1 MLFRTALVGLAAAVT
16 LALSGAALAAGSV
29 VTGDVNMRAG
39 PGTEY
44 AVIVTL
50 PAGAR
55 TEIFGC
61 VEGRT
66 WCDAAWGRYR
76 GWVASA
82 YLAVSYAGA
91 PAPIVRIPVAVAPP
105 VVVFR
110 PDTYYAAHYAGRSW
124 YPYGA
129 PPRVVVGPNHTC
141 YRGPF
146 VAGCR

>member
-1 MLFRTALVGLAAAVT
+1 MLLRSALRGLAGL
-16 LALSGAALAAGSV
+16 LALALPGEALAADAV
-29 VTGDVNMRAG
+29 ATGDVNIRTG

-50 PAGAR
+50 PAGAQI
-55 TEIFGC
+55 EVFGC
-61 VEGRT
+61 IEGRT

-105 VVVFR
+105 VVVHR
-110 PDTYYAAHYAGRSW
+110 PDTYYAPHYAGRPW
-124 YPYGA
+124 YRYGA
-129 PPRVVVGPNHTC
+129 PRRVVVGPNRTC

>member
-1 MLFRTALVGLAAAVT
+1 MRFQFALRGFAAMVA
-16 LALSGAALAAGSV
+16 LALPGATFAAGAV
-29 VTGDVNMRAG
+29 APGAVNRRAG

-50 PAGAR
+50 PAGAQ
-55 TEIFGC
+55 TEILGC
-61 VEGRT
+61 VEDRA

-82 YLAVSYAGA
+82 YLAVSCAGA
-91 PAPIVRIPVAVAPP
+91 PAPIVRVPVAVAPP
-105 VVVFR
+105 VVVYR
-110 PDTYYAAHYAGRSW
+110 PDAYYAAHYAGRPW
-124 YPYGA
+124 YRYGA
-129 PPRVVVGPNHTC
+129 PRRVVVGPNRTC